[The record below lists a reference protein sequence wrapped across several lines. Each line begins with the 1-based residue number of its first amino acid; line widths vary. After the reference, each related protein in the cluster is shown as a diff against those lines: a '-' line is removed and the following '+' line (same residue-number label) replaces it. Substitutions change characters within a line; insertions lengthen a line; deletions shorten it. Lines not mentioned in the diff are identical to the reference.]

1 MVEEKVT
8 AMSLKN
14 AELKIHEG
22 KRVYLINKRSERGKQ
37 VVDIYPV
44 VVDKIYPY
52 CIIVVDKYGFRIGIS
67 RACAALDLKTVDQIA
82 KMRKEGVIFSS

>member
-44 VVDKIYPY
+44 VVDKIYHY
-52 CIIVVDKYGFRIGIS
+52 CIIVVDSYGIKIGIT
-67 RACAALDLKTVDQIA
+67 RACAALDLKTYDQII
-82 KMRKEGVIFSS
+82 KMKKEGVVFS

>member
-1 MVEEKVT
+1 MAEEKVT

-14 AELKIHEG
+14 AALKLHEG

-37 VVDIYPV
+37 VVDMFPV

-52 CIIVVDKYGFRIGIS
+52 CIIVVDKYGIKTGIT
-67 RACAALDLKTVDQIA
+67 RACAALDLKTHDQII
-82 KMRKEGVIFSS
+82 KMKKEGVMVS